1 MVNRYMKNNT
11 QLKFSHNDKVKGF
24 VVMVDDI
31 RFDKDKGEGIE
42 YRFYRVKPVIE
53 GEELSTRLGINGNMQ
68 KLLKGQLY
76 KVDGTFK
83 QGNKYLN
90 LQVDH
95 IYLNNTL
102 DYISFEKIFRKIMR
116 SNGIKGIRKKTLE
129 GIFELHGEDSFKML
143 MNPKDFES
151 HTAWTYFKEGIASK
165 IQDIVK
171 KNIGAVEISGYL
183 ATFGF
188 DSRQITN
195 IIEYYDYDK
204 NAIEKVLERN
214 PYLLLKKRIS
224 HVGFKTVDRLAMRK
238 GFPED
243 SRDRLGFGMEYAI
256 ELASSGQG
264 HCYLTKR
271 QLIKSML
278 EELGLRDRY
287 MESYIRQ
294 NGLDMD
300 SSTLQQLVANREDWR
315 ESFGEFFKPYN
326 SQLGQIL
333 REKVS
338 KGDIV
343 ETTVCRYTKKGEK
356 YTKGYYLPEIYKRER
371 FIANKLAD
379 MLTVQTDVDV
389 QQARKRLA
397 DIIAEDAKKN
407 PDFKGLTS
415 EQEDAVIKAL
425 TNRLSVITG
434 SAGTGKTT
442 VVRYILKMYREMWD
456 VESMGALSLEDF
468 INTAPTGKAANRS
481 KEVTGIDGMT
491 VHRLLEYKGDKF
503 ERDQNN
509 PLDYKVVIVDECSM
523 ADLDLFYFFLRAIQ
537 SDTYVVLVG
546 DHYQL
551 PSVGAGF
558 VFGDIIESNFPVT
571 RLTKVWRQKDG
582 SSLLNFCDDIRQGK
596 PILPKNI
603 FSEGFEWTGNEG
615 VLGCTFDDLKDHG
628 LTPEEFLREL
638 SVERIPKVY
647 DIEEIQAL
655 SAKYAGEYGVDRLNN
670 FMQESL
676 NPQIKGSED
685 KEVRV
690 KVNKTDT
697 QVLREG
703 DRVIHTKNNSNLGV
717 FNGEVGRVKKVVNN
731 KMASISDMVFNVDF
745 SGSANTNKLYPY
757 RFLAQLKLAYAISIH
772 KSQGSEYR
780 SVVLF
785 LGKGDKYMVD
795 RSVLY
800 TAATRA
806 RDLLFIV
813 YDGEHTDSKGKE
825 QPNMIEY
832 CSKSVKAEY
841 RNTNLRYLVNLK
853 LEGN

>member
-1 MVNRYMKNNT
+1 MKNNT
-11 QLKFSHNDKVKGF
+11 QLKFNHNDQVKGL

-31 RFDKDKGEGIE
+31 RFDKEKGEGME
-42 YRFYRVKPVIE
+42 YRFYRVKPVVD
-53 GEELSTRLGINGNMQ
+53 GQELSTRLGIKGTMQ
-68 KLLKGQLY
+68 KLIKGQLY

-83 QGNKYLN
+83 QGDKYLN

-95 IYLNNTL
+95 VYLNNTL
-102 DYISFEKIFRKIMR
+102 DYVSFEKIFRKILKT
-116 SNGIKGIRKKTLE
+116 NGIKAIRAKTLQIIYE
-129 GIFELHGEDSFKML
+129 AHGEDCFKIL
-143 MNPKDFES
+143 MRAKDS
-151 HTAWTYFKEGIASK
+151 DTVTAWTYFREDLASK
-165 IQDIVK
+165 IQDVVK

-183 ATFGF
+183 AAFGF
-188 DSRQITN
+188 DSRQISN

-204 NAIEKVLERN
+204 SAVEKVLERN
-214 PYLLLKKRIS
+214 PYLLLKKRIA

-256 ELASSGQG
+256 ELASSSQG
-264 HCYLTKR
+264 HCYLTKK

-287 MESYIRQ
+287 MESYIKQ
-294 NGLDMD
+294 NSLEMD
-300 SSTLQQLVANREDWR
+300 ASTLAQLVSSREDWR
-315 ESFGEFFKPYN
+315 DSFGEFFKPYN
-326 SQLGQIL
+326 AQLNEIL

-343 ETTVCRYTKKGEK
+343 EATVCRYTKKGEK
-356 YTKGYYLPEIYKRER
+356 HTKGYYLPEVYKRER

-379 MLTVQTDVDV
+379 MLTVQTDVDI

-397 DIIAEDAKKN
+397 EITEEDAKKDPN
-407 PDFKGLTS
+407 FKGLTS

-425 TNRLSVITG
+425 ANRLSVITG

-442 VVRYILKMYREMWD
+442 VVRYVLKMYREMWD
-456 VESMGALSLEDF
+456 VESMGALSLEGF
-468 INTAPTGKAANRS
+468 INTAPTGKAANRA

-491 VHRLLEYKGDKF
+491 IHRLLEYRGDKF
-503 ERDQNN
+503 EKNQDN
-509 PLDYKVVIVDECSM
+509 PLEQKVVIVDECSM

-558 VFGDIIESNFPVT
+558 VFGDVIESNFPVT

-596 PILPKNI
+596 PIVPKNI
-603 FSEGFEWTGNEG
+603 FSEDFEWTGNEG
-615 VLGCTFDDLKDHG
+615 VLGCTFDDLRKNG
-628 LTPEEFLREL
+628 LSPEVFLKEL

-647 DIEEIQAL
+647 GIDEVQAL

-670 FMQESL
+670 FMQESI
-676 NPQIKGSED
+676 NPQVGGRD
-685 KEVRV
+685 DNEVRV
-690 KVNKTDT
+690 KISKTDT

-703 DRVIHTKNNSNLGV
+703 DRVIHIQNNAELAV
-717 FNGEVGRVKKVVNN
+717 FNGEVGTIRKIVNDS
-731 KMASISDMVFNVDF
+731 MSPISDMVFNVDF
-745 SGSANTNKLYPY
+745 SGSANANKLYPY
-757 RFLAQLKLAYAISIH
+757 RFLAQLRLAYALSIH
-772 KSQGSEYR
+772 KSQGSEYM

-785 LGKGDKYMVD
+785 LGKGDKYMID

-806 RDLLFIV
+806 RDFLFIV

-841 RNTNLRYLVNLK
+841 RNTNLRYLINLK
-853 LEGN
+853 LEGK